1 MNEQEKKTKAE
12 VITAPIAIIIAGALI
27 AGAVYFSA
35 NKGPASSAL
44 NDGAVAKQ
52 QLLKG
57 DLNQMAAIS
66 ASDHIRG
73 NLNAEVLIVE
83 YSDTECPFCK
93 VLHNTMNE
101 VMDEYGGTGKV
112 AWVFRHFPLDNL
124 HPKARSEA
132 VALECANEQGG
143 NDKFWAYADRLF
155 EVTPSN
161 NRLDSA
167 ELPKIAEFVGLNISQ
182 FNTCLASGKYTKR
195 IDDDIKNA
203 QATGGNGT
211 PWSIV
216 VAKNGK
222 KYQLSGAQPLAS
234 IKQLI
239 ETALQ
244 EK

>member
-101 VMDEYGGTGKV
+101 VM
-112 AWVFRHFPLDNL
+112 
-124 HPKARSEA
+124 
-132 VALECANEQGG
+132 
-143 NDKFWAYADRLF
+143 
-155 EVTPSN
+155 
-161 NRLDSA
+161 
-167 ELPKIAEFVGLNISQ
+167 GLNISQ

-244 EK
+244 ERSEE